1 MTGCLQRIC
10 CFLRKQEEKDE
21 RPDIFVVN
29 SQIDKDSIPDTDS
42 GVHSKLNKL
51 GINGSVSEEDS
62 GVGSEGKE
70 SDIAEQTDTSSHVDS
85 ESIKPGSIQRSD
97 SKMSKDNFSD
107 FELNLT
113 NNETDLTAE
122 IAQQLKQMNGF
133 SLEGNNSKTI
143 LDCNG
148 ADCNGDQA
156 EKKKKRK
163 RRKHR
168 KQSNL
173 PSQETS
179 EDQAEDVKE
188 V

>member
-85 ESIKPGSIQRSD
+85 ESIKPGSIQRCD

-107 FELNLT
+107 FELNLN

-133 SLEGNNSKTI
+133 SLEGNSSKTI

-148 ADCNGDQA
+148 DGGDQA

-168 KQSNL
+168 KQNNI

>member
-29 SQIDKDSIPDTDS
+29 SQIDKDSIPDSDS
-42 GVHSKLNKL
+42 GVHTNSKLNKL

-85 ESIKPGSIQRSD
+85 ESIKPGSIQRCD

-113 NNETDLTAE
+113 NIETDLTAE

-133 SLEGNNSKTI
+133 SLEAMGLK
-143 LDCNG
+143 
-148 ADCNGDQA
+148 
-156 EKKKKRK
+156 
-163 RRKHR
+163 
-168 KQSNL
+168 
-173 PSQETS
+173 
-179 EDQAEDVKE
+179 
-188 V
+188 